1 MNACPDWTAVVAHR
15 FERDGEEPAGWR
27 GMLAHAEECAD
38 CRRQA
43 LAADPTL
50 VFARLAAEDSAVVDV
65 AAMRRAVETLR
76 RAQRV
81 SPGRARRGRAGGAR
95 WRLAAA
101 AVLPLLTVLLPASP
115 RRQSPPTP
123 VARIATPAASSPS
136 FAELAALP
144 LVEDLGRP
152 DARVYQLGGP
162 DLAVVMIVD
171 ETLDV

>member
-1 MNACPDWTAVVAHR
+1 MKPCPDWTALVAHR
-15 FERDGEEPAGWR
+15 FERGGEEPPGWR
-27 GMLAHAEECAD
+27 ELLEHAETCAD
-38 CRRQA
+38 CRRAA

-50 VFARLAAEDSAVVDV
+50 VFARLAEEDSAVVDI

-76 RAQRV
+76 RAQET
-81 SPGRARRGRAGGAR
+81 SPGRARHRRAGAR

-101 AVLPLLTVLLPASP
+101 AVLPLLAVLLPAAP
-115 RRQSPPTP
+115 RPERAPVPVVQVSPP
-123 VARIATPAASSPS
+123 ATPAPP

-152 DARVYQLGGP
+152 QARVYELGGP